1 MLGGKVLVESQ
12 RPFGLAYCQYDPRT
26 TPRVD
31 FTTCREA
38 FSRDA
43 PGRALVVGAKNRFL
57 RRPVGWSGIAR
68 VLRSMWL

>member
-1 MLGGKVLVESQ
+1 MRGEGWGVWKPPS
-12 RPFGLAYCQYDPRT
+12 GLACPIYDPRT
-26 TPRVD
+26 LPRVD

-57 RRPVGWSGIAR
+57 PRPVGWGGIVC
-68 VLRSMWL
+68 VLSSMWV